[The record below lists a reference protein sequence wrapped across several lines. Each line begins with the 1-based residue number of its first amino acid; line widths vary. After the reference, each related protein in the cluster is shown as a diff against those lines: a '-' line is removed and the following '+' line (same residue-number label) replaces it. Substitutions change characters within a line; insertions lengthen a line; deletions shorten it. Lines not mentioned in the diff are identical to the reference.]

1 MISVE
6 TGISINSV
14 NVMTSNE
21 GGLSSEQ
28 LTQLAMDKL
37 LKVSDSAPPVIKEQ
51 AEAFKENL
59 QKVVYYY
66 IELARRE
73 ERATIAHKMSKAGQ
87 KEMADLIRR
96 I

>member
-1 MISVE
+1 
-6 TGISINSV
+6 
-14 NVMTSNE
+14 
-21 GGLSSEQ
+21 
-28 LTQLAMDKL
+28 MDKL

>member
-6 TGISINSV
+6 TGISVNSV

-21 GGLSSEQ
+21 GGLNSEQ